1 MFSASQY
8 LEKALNYLLENRVK
22 YTNLALENKAKTGT
36 INYDYTCAYGSMIT
50 DLKMYLNNKVMKVSA
65 EKQLYNYGNF
75 QNITNAIGCNTNDYP
90 LSAFLKQQLPDI
102 DHYPQPIKQIII
114 DYCNIYVTNNYTVNN
129 DDDIEF
135 IVAYVCKMLVKVM
148 YLFKFENAK
157 YQNDINELNK
167 LTKPYNVEY
176 YFMSNYAGYCSDIT
190 YKIIHANKETRE
202 NIIPFIE
209 FLETYYCRIEGI
221 QRIKKVINLQKELKA
236 EIKVEVKSDIVSSNT
251 DNSSQKEIH
260 NLSDKEKEIKTKKI
274 KKEPVKANSDSVS
287 GDDSDSSIATTNTTK
302 SSGKTSKTTKTSNT
316 KKIPAAVRK
325 IVWNTYIGKDN
336 STGKCLVCSAEDISH
351 TNFECG
357 HVKSRINGGDITI
370 DNLRP
375 ICGNCN
381 KSIGGNDM
389 DVFMASFNI
398 KQPENWNGIL
408 KIDVEPDNIEK
419 KIVKS
424 KVKKEVLLDKKD
436 DTIEQLQARITEIEM
451 ENTALK
457 AEVQL
462 LKLKLSKYE

>member
-1 MFSASQY
+1 MLSASQY
-8 LEKALNYLLENRVK
+8 LENSLTYLLQNRVK
-22 YTNLALENKAKTGT
+22 YTNLALENKANTGT

-50 DLKMYLNNKVMKVSA
+50 DLKMYLNNKVMKVSS
-65 EKQLYNYGNF
+65 EKQLFNYGNF
-75 QNITNAIGCNTNDYP
+75 QNITNAIGCNVNDYP
-90 LSAFLKQQLPDI
+90 LSPFLKQQLPDI

-114 DYCNIYVTNNYTVNN
+114 DYCSIYVNNDYTVNN

-167 LTKPYNVEY
+167 VTKPYNVEY

-190 YKIIHANKETRE
+190 FKIIHANKETRE
-202 NIIPFIE
+202 NIIPLID

-221 QRIKKVINLQKELKA
+221 QRIKRVINLQKEVKA
-236 EIKVEVKSDIVSSNT
+236 EVKADIVSSNA
-251 DNSSQKEIH
+251 DNSSHKD
-260 NLSDKEKEIKTKKI
+260 NDKEIKPKKI
-274 KKEPVKANSDSVS
+274 KKEPVKVNSDSAS
-287 GDDSDSSIATTNTTK
+287 GDDSDSSIATNK
-302 SSGKTSKTTKTSNT
+302 SSGKTSKTTKTIGGGST

-325 IVWNTYIGKDN
+325 IVWNTYIGKNN

-357 HVKSRINGGDITI
+357 HVKSRINGGEVTV

-389 DVFMASFNI
+389 DVFMTKFNI
-398 KQPENWNGIL
+398 KQPDNWNGLVKSDDDDPVIS
-408 KIDVEPDNIEK
+408 EK
-419 KIVKS
+419 KVVKS
-424 KVKKEVLLDKKD
+424 KVKKEVLLDKKEND
-436 DTIEQLQARITEIEM
+436 IEQLQARIIEVEH
-451 ENTALK
+451 ENTTLK
-457 AEVQL
+457 AEIKL
-462 LKLKLSKYE
+462 LKLKLAKYE